1 MSYRGCEIRRSK
13 FLLAHLAQII
23 LADTDNFN
31 QILQGTQMKVI
42 DVQVISRSWI
52 PTLQSLRMESKFNL
66 FWSKFKKFARE
77 HNNDKPR
84 LPRLGNAP
92 IRCILCRAVT
102 EHPEETEGDYHRK
115 YYTALKQLKIIC

>member
-1 MSYRGCEIRRSK
+1 MRLVARKFSYCFRI
-13 FLLAHLAQII
+13 HLAQII
-23 LADTDNFN
+23 LADIDNFN
-31 QILQGTQMKVI
+31 QILQGTQMTVI

-52 PTLQSLRMESKFNL
+52 PTLQSLRIESEFNL
-66 FWSKFKKFARE
+66 FWPKVKKFARE

-84 LPRLGNAP
+84 LSRLGNAP
-92 IRCILCRAVT
+92 IRYILCRAVA